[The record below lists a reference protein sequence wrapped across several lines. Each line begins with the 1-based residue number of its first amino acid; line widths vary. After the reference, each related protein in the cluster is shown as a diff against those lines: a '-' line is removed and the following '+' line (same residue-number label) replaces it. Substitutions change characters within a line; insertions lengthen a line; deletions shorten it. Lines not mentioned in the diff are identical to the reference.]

1 MAGGKDIKGI
11 INFLSFISVGLIG
24 VTLLLGKIGILPGI
38 SGALIIVANVLAY
51 IITAI
56 AAFCYVRNKKN
67 VWVWIVYIVSIVLIV
82 ISYIINIG

>member
-56 AAFCYVRNKKN
+56 AAFYYVRSKKN

>member
-1 MAGGKDIKGI
+1 MASKDIKGI

-24 VTLLLGKIGILPGI
+24 VTLLLGKLGIFQGIG
-38 SGALIIVANVLAY
+38 GALITVANVLAY

-56 AAFCYVRNKKN
+56 AAFYYVRNKKN
-67 VWVWIVYIVSIVLIV
+67 VWVWIVYVVSIVLIV

>member
-1 MAGGKDIKGI
+1 MAGKDIKGI
-11 INFLSFISVGLIG
+11 INFLSFVSVGLIG
-24 VTLLLGKIGILPGI
+24 VTLLLSKLGLFSGIA
-38 SGALIIVANVLAY
+38 SALIIVANVLAY

-56 AAFCYVRNKKN
+56 AAFYYVRSKKN